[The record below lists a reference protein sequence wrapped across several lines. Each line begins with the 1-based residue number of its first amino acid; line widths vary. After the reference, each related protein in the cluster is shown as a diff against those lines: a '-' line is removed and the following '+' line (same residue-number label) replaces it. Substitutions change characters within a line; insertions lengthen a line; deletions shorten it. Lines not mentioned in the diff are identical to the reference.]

1 MVVHEVHELFIGIR
15 LGLTTQMTNSRSLQM
30 MIIYKFMMFPFF
42 SSLAAFGRNVA
53 PPLENSVQQEGQK
66 ALRFV
71 SKEEQTAEQAY

>member
-1 MVVHEVHELFIGIR
+1 
-15 LGLTTQMTNSRSLQM
+15 M